1 MVKKKSKFVKRR
13 LALAGLEGLTLGT
26 LPYVGTP
33 FRKKTKKKKKGGHIK
48 K

>member
-26 LPYVGTP
+26 LPL
-33 FRKKTKKKKKGGHIK
+33 RKKTKKKKKGGHIK